1 MGLPWALPMKALIK
15 KWMRGLT
22 MVGYAWVAIVG
33 SYIVLQYIRVLLT
46 DGLPFGQRV
55 LSILNLW
62 NLVFIA
68 MALMPGI
75 LCILI
80 SNRFSKTGIQG
91 NDD

>member
-1 MGLPWALPMKALIK
+1 MKALIK

-22 MVGYAWVAIVG
+22 MVGYAWVVIVG

-46 DGLPFGQRV
+46 EGLPFGQRL
-55 LSILNLW
+55 LSFLNLW

-75 LCILI
+75 ICILI
-80 SNRFSKTGIQG
+80 SAHVNKAGRQRS
-91 NDD
+91 DD

>member
-1 MGLPWALPMKALIK
+1 MKALVK

-22 MVGYAWVAIVG
+22 MVGYAWVVIVG
-33 SYIVLQYIRVLLT
+33 SYIVLQYIRVLVT
-46 DGLPFGQRV
+46 DGLPLGQRV

-68 MALMPGI
+68 MALMPGVI
-75 LCILI
+75 CILI
-80 SNRFSKTGIQG
+80 SACFSKTGIQG